1 MTRVLLLI
9 AAVVAFAPAR
19 AVILYGTGDPS
30 ANTSAPIGALVNS
43 GWQFGGQF
51 GGYLGT
57 VIASNYF
64 ITAKHIGGNIGDT
77 FTFNGT
83 TYTTTAVFPDPASD
97 LQIWQVAGSFPIQA
111 PLYSGAPGSEVNL
124 GLVVFGR
131 GTQRGNP
138 VFVGNDSHL
147 GGWLWGAYDG
157 VERWGT
163 NVVGSIFNDSTFGQL
178 LRVPF
183 DNNAGVNE
191 AHLSG
196 GDSGGAV
203 FIFNS
208 TTNRWELAG
217 INLGVDGLFSFS
229 SDGANPFDAA
239 LFDTTGLFVQGDN
252 NTWIVAPNP
261 STFYATEIAA
271 HRRFVESV
279 VMQLTSVVS
288 RKTHGSAGTFDVN
301 LPSSGSPGIECRSG
315 GINNEYT
322 IVFTFTNN
330 VSVQNASVT
339 SGVGS
344 ATNFTVVGD
353 VATVN
358 LTGVTNAQTI
368 TITLSGVSDGTNTS
382 DVEAA
387 MSVLLGDVNGNKVV
401 SNGDVSL
408 VQAQIAQTV
417 TSSNFRED
425 VNANGTISNGDV
437 SLTQAQIGT
446 TLPGLPSGASSP
458 TSRPPKVTPLPLQG
472 PGIDRTHLF
481 KSRKLN
487 RVIP

>member
-1 MTRVLLLI
+1 VTRVLLLI

-30 ANTSAPIGALVNS
+30 ANTSAPTGALANS
-43 GWQFGGQF
+43 GWQFEGQF

-124 GLVVFGR
+124 GLAVFGR
-131 GTQRGNP
+131 GTQRGDP

-191 AHLSG
+191 AHLSA

-217 INLGVDGLFSFS
+217 INLGVDGRFSTS
-229 SDGANPFDAA
+229 SDGANPFEAA
-239 LFDTTGLFVQGDN
+239 MFDTVGLFEEDVN
-252 NTWIVAPNP
+252 NTWVVAPNP

-288 RKTHGSAGTFDVN
+288 QKTHGTAGTFDVN
-301 LPSSGSPGIECRSG
+301 LPSAGVPGIECRSG
-315 GINNEYT
+315 GGTNDYA
-322 IVFTFTNN
+322 IVFTFANN
-330 VSVQNASVT
+330 VSVHSAAVT
-339 SGVGS
+339 MGTGGV
-344 ATNFTVVGD
+344 TNFLVVGN
-353 VATVN
+353 VVTVN

-368 TITLSGVSDGTNTS
+368 TITLGGVSDGINTS
-382 DVEAA
+382 NVEAA
-387 MSVLLGDVNGNKVV
+387 MSVLLGDVDGSGRVD
-401 SNGDVSL
+401 STDVS
-408 VQAQIAQTV
+408 QIRQNVLQT
-417 TSSNFRED
+417 TNSSNFRSD
-425 VNANGTISNGDV
+425 VDASGRIDSNDV
-437 SLTQAQIGT
+437 FLARQQNLT
-446 TLPGLPSGASSP
+446 GLPSGASSP

-472 PGIDRTHLF
+472 PGIDRTYLF
-481 KSRKLN
+481 NSRKLN